1 MELKVCVGSSCH
13 LRGSEMV
20 VKTFQQIIEKEKLSS
35 RVQLKGSFCMGE
47 CTEVDV
53 SVELNGQ
60 PYRTNPEEAE
70 SFFYSQLLP
79 LIRS

>member
-20 VKTFQQIIEKEKLSS
+20 VQTFQRIIDKEKLQSS
-35 RVQLKGSFCMGE
+35 LEIKGSFCVGE
-47 CTEVDV
+47 CSEQDV
-53 SVELNGQ
+53 SVQLDGQ
-60 PYRTNPEEAE
+60 SYRTTPAEAE

-79 LIRS
+79 LIRA